1 MHQVMYFLT
10 SNQGRSH
17 WRHLPPRYFARTNNC
32 EHLIN
37 WAIADKKESAQIDDI
52 KVGITLGTVLAGVAV
67 LGLAA
72 GAALLYN
79 AFDEMTHTDDVA
91 RE

>member
-1 MHQVMYFLT
+1 M
-10 SNQGRSH
+10 
-17 WRHLPPRYFARTNNC
+17 PPRYFARTNNC